1 MKTEII
7 REALEVLI
15 SATSCV
21 DESDVDGN
29 HVCCDSISYNPHRAD
44 CIGLKAL
51 AALDAEAKADP
62 ALILKH
68 VLFKLLEAESPPTRY
83 GGVLVSSD
91 PDLYAYIDFRIGDRE
106 SGASGLCGVRGRM
119 GWQSDPCAKP
129 ILEGNGFCAEH
140 AFPQPRVKTPEVDP
154 TGSERKI
161 KHIGDEVHNASCT
174 VVHLN
179 EEIGNDLGLLATE
192 LWNWDKSHARPPV
205 KVPDTKELFSGFQG
219 CTSHDCIVTGGPSG
233 MGTNGACQCL
243 VNASRV
249 NLIMLQARIKKA
261 IWDSR
266 NKEQS

>member
-91 PDLYAYIDFRIGDRE
+91 PDMFAYIDFRIGDRE
-106 SGASGLCGVRGRM
+106 
-119 GWQSDPCAKP
+119 
-129 ILEGNGFCAEH
+129 GNR
-140 AFPQPRVKTPEVDP
+140 QVPEVDP
-154 TGSERKI
+154 IGSEREI
-161 KHIGDEVHNASCT
+161 RHIGNEVHTASCA

-179 EEIGNDLGLLATE
+179 EEIGNDLGSLATE
-192 LWNWDKSHARPPV
+192 LWNWDKPMLNRP
-205 KVPDTKELFSGFQG
+205 
-219 CTSHDCIVTGGPSG
+219 
-233 MGTNGACQCL
+233 
-243 VNASRV
+243 
-249 NLIMLQARIKKA
+249 
-261 IWDSR
+261 
-266 NKEQS
+266 